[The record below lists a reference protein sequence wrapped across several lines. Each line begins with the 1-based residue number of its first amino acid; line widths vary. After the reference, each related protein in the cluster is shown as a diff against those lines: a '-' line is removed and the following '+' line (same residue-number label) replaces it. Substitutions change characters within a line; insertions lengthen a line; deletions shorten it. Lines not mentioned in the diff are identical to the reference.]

1 MEQRGP
7 QEEREFLIATWS
19 ADYADRSTAWQAA
32 ARFHDEG
39 FAMNY
44 ECNRMLNHERNAWQE
59 PELARRC
66 REIRV
71 PVLVVHGELDPRP
84 SWGTETLVEALPDV
98 ERVVLE
104 GAGHLPWIERE
115 EALRDALRGFVAK
128 VAA

>member
-1 MEQRGP
+1 
-7 QEEREFLIATWS
+7 
-19 ADYADRSTAWQAA
+19 
-32 ARFHDEG
+32 
-39 FAMNY
+39 MNY
-44 ECNRMLNHERNAWQE
+44 ECNRMLNGEMNAWEE

-98 ERVVLE
+98 ERAILE